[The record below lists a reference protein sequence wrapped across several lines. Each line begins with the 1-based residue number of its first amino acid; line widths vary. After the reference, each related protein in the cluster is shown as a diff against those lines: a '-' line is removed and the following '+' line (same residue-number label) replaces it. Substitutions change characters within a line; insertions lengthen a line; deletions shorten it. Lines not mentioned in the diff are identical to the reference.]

1 MSTSVSHSR
10 IRTTKFAL
18 LTLLA
23 ISTFTVAGLRTAAGQ
38 ESAPAC
44 SPVSNIV
51 SPQDVPSGCGC
62 APPSGG
68 SSIGTGHG
76 SLVKGTVEVTST
88 ISNGWWNTTWRFTS
102 TDLLNI
108 YGYSTLSSAG
118 SFRVG
123 SPWTGAR
130 SSVTQK
136 FSATIFVL
144 SQDETPLPTG
154 TETPLSAGTSNAI
167 PVTNI
172 TKTSNTMSSTVLAN
186 SGNNAAS
193 NISFQSTSY
202 NGHIYPQ
209 TTYRAVTQ
217 PPCAGGGTTYVVEDP
232 INFAYEEDHPLG
244 DIVTHLTASAGWQ
257 SASCVSDSYIYD
269 FSASPPGYTVENQ
282 QLTKPGGGDTSCFTS
297 GRYHARFWTM
307 ADGRIV
313 VGAHHEYFDSG
324 CLCHHVDS
332 YDSPEDQL
340 TTDESGQYTV
350 LSDNFWLG
358 NSGNYNCQLQC
369 IYFDGYASSVP
380 NVVTIYSYPTT
391 DTFPRSHGLST
402 DQPLPVP
409 WWSPYQSGYEIA
421 STSSSFTYY
430 DYVYLDPGSHYV
442 EEAASGFCPSY
453 CWHTQMSITTIDI
466 VWTAAGDV
474 DRNNHL
480 PLSFS
485 L

>member
-282 QLTKPGGGDTSCFTS
+282 QLTKPGGETLHVSRAEGTMLGS
-297 GRYHARFWTM
+297 GPW
-307 ADGRIV
+307 
-313 VGAHHEYFDSG
+313 
-324 CLCHHVDS
+324 
-332 YDSPEDQL
+332 L
-340 TTDESGQYTV
+340 TVEL
-350 LSDNFWLG
+350 LSAP
-358 NSGNYNCQLQC
+358 
-369 IYFDGYASSVP
+369 I
-380 NVVTIYSYPTT
+380 
-391 DTFPRSHGLST
+391 
-402 DQPLPVP
+402 
-409 WWSPYQSGYEIA
+409 
-421 STSSSFTYY
+421 
-430 DYVYLDPGSHYV
+430 
-442 EEAASGFCPSY
+442 
-453 CWHTQMSITTIDI
+453 MSISTQDAFVTTWTAMTLLKTSLPLTSQASILYSQTIFGWETQETTI
-466 VWTAAGDV
+466 V
-474 DRNNHL
+474 
-480 PLSFS
+480 SFS
-485 L
+485 ASILMVTHHPCPM